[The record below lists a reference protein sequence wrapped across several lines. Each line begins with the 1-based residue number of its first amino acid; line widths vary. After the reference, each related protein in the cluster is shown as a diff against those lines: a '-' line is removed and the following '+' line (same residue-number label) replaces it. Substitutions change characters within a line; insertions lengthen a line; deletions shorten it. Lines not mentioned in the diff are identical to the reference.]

1 MAIIQGTLSY
11 GLLES
16 VGSKAKVVRGCGQG
30 VLVGFVARKKS
41 KGNRESA
48 ERIHSLSQ
56 RLQNNC

>member
-16 VGSKAKVVRGCGQG
+16 VGCKAKAMRGCGQG
-30 VLVGFVARKKS
+30 VLVGFVARKRG

-48 ERIHSLSQ
+48 ERIQSGLTH
-56 RLQNNC
+56 